1 MKSVLPLESS
11 DMTKVDKLSS
21 YRWFILFLAVAT
33 YLMGFLSRFA
43 WPPLV
48 PVAVPALGFS
58 MTEAGMY
65 MTAFY
70 LGYISTQIPGGML
83 GDRFGVRPVMVAA
96 LLIQATASG
105 GLGFIHDFH
114 PGFLLRV
121 LSGLSAGAVYA
132 VCFKVMVRW
141 FSVAQRGLAFGFLM
155 ATPSLGITLSNS
167 LAPLLE
173 GLFDWRMVFK
183 LVGAASLLVSV
194 LVFLFMREGPAARSD
209 APGSTAVEDVPG
221 FVSGLKYVLG
231 NRNIMLLTLGGFA
244 NIWAQVGFS
253 SWGNLYLKQELGL
266 SLQAAG
272 SIMTAFGLIGL
283 VAAPLGGLLAGRSGK
298 GRLILAIAN
307 VATLIGILCFGYGT
321 SGSMLLLLTL
331 LAGLGVGCQNALY
344 GFVTSTYAQPK
355 WAGITG
361 GVTGFVYQ
369 LAGALVPLATGLAI
383 DFGSFAAVWW
393 ILAAGPCVGL
403 ICVLLTRPASP

>member
-96 LLIQATASG
+96 LLIQAAASG

-141 FSVAQRGLAFGFLM
+141 FSVAQRGPAWSGLRLPDGHAFAGHH
-155 ATPSLGITLSNS
+155 PQQQ
-167 LAPLLE
+167 P
-173 GLFDWRMVFK
+173 
-183 LVGAASLLVSV
+183 
-194 LVFLFMREGPAARSD
+194 GPA
-209 APGSTAVEDVPG
+209 P
-221 FVSGLKYVLG
+221 
-231 NRNIMLLTLGGFA
+231 
-244 NIWAQVGFS
+244 
-253 SWGNLYLKQELGL
+253 
-266 SLQAAG
+266 
-272 SIMTAFGLIGL
+272 
-283 VAAPLGGLLAGRSGK
+283 
-298 GRLILAIAN
+298 
-307 VATLIGILCFGYGT
+307 
-321 SGSMLLLLTL
+321 
-331 LAGLGVGCQNALY
+331 
-344 GFVTSTYAQPK
+344 
-355 WAGITG
+355 
-361 GVTGFVYQ
+361 
-369 LAGALVPLATGLAI
+369 
-383 DFGSFAAVWW
+383 
-393 ILAAGPCVGL
+393 
-403 ICVLLTRPASP
+403 